1 MLEEAR
7 MTAPQTEE
15 QTSGGQYSY
24 LSIHIEDV
32 RSFYRKKKETHPK
45 PATID

>member
-15 QTSGGQYSY
+15 QTSGGQYGHS
-24 LSIHIEDV
+24 SIHIEDV
-32 RSFYRKKKETHPK
+32 RLFYRKKEIYPE